1 MTFRIASA
9 RPQDAPIVL
18 DLVRQL
24 AEYEKL
30 SHLVVAT
37 EEDVQRELFGPRA
50 VAECVIGWE
59 STGAGER
66 GGAAPRAVGF
76 ALYFQNFSTFLSRRG
91 LYLED
96 LFVVPQAR
104 RRGYGKALI
113 AHLARIAVERG
124 CGRFEWAV
132 LDWNRSAIEFY
143 QALGATV
150 LPDWRICRVSGE
162 ALGRLGAPPAADAV
176 ARAD

>member
-50 VAECVIGWE
+50 V
-59 STGAGER
+59 
-66 GGAAPRAVGF
+66 GF

-96 LFVVPQAR
+96 LFVVPDAR

-113 AHLARIAVERG
+113 THLARVAVERG

-132 LDWNRSAIEFY
+132 LDWNHSAIEFY
-143 QALGATV
+143 RALGATV
-150 LPDWRICRVSGE
+150 LPDWRICRVTGE
-162 ALGRLGAPPAADAV
+162 ALGRLGAPPAAGA
-176 ARAD
+176 AAPAD